1 MMQKDNHLFL
11 EKAVQLS
18 ALGVEVEKQRSKIRE
33 LINGGVQNSALE
45 MREAL
50 EKLQQAE
57 GEWEETKQEH
67 DELLKQFEAETDK

>member
-18 ALGVEVEKQRSKIRE
+18 ALGVEVEKHRSKIRE
-33 LINGGVQNSALE
+33 LINGGVQNSAQE

-57 GEWEETKQEH
+57 GEWEKTKQEH